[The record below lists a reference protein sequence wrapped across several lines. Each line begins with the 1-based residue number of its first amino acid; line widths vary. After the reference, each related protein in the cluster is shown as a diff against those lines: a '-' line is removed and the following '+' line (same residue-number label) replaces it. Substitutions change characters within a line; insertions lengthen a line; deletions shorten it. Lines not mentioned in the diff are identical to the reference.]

1 MIEFNNSS
9 PKKFDKGVLKG
20 CVLSFFMAF
29 TILICSCSTLGDSR
43 LDSIESI
50 IETDSKYALAK
61 LDSLSLESF
70 PNERDR
76 AHYSLLKSMALAKNG
91 IFVKEFDILQPAIDF
106 YSKKG
111 DASEKLRLGLYEGN
125 VYYNRGDY
133 ESAMRCYAKALDNS
147 TNNRDLHCL
156 SRIYGT
162 QADIY
167 KKMFNY
173 DKCVESAKKAAQ
185 IMKEIGDTT
194 NYFLELNT
202 IANSLLYL
210 DRGDEALVY
219 LSECDSLWQGRRY
232 ASQRDYFRN
241 HILYAQKY
249 GDNGQVSEW
258 VERYLEAIPKEN
270 VYWPFIA
277 DVYYKAGD
285 LEKAESAM
293 RNHVRYDG
301 TVSAGIEATNAQI
314 MEAKG
319 EYREAL
325 SHYKQYIHLT
335 DSVDLYA
342 YRHNTRAVP
351 ELHELDVELEHQQ
364 HVRQNLLFAL
374 IAVLAILT
382 LAVISFRQRTRI
394 HQLEAERMRSE
405 VSKAKEDLKRQQ
417 LEYDSLQEEYERLKE
432 IAISIPDKNPAISEL
447 LETRMELL
455 NKLFLANI
463 REDWEETN
471 RINSEI
477 NTLVNERESF
487 VSSLFEAFKLTCPY
501 FVDYL
506 EGKGL
511 DEREIRCCC
520 LYAIGLRGGEV
531 GHYMQDARHYHMSS
545 AIRTKLGLGPRDTNL
560 SVFLRNLAQKA

>member
-9 PKKFDKGVLKG
+9 PKKFDKGILKG

-29 TILICSCSTLGDSR
+29 TILICSCSTHDDTR
-43 LDSIESI
+43 LTYIESVV
-50 IETDSKYALAK
+50 ESDPAEAL
-61 LDSLSLESF
+61 SVLESID
-70 PNERDR
+70 PVSLKGARNQAE
-76 AHYSLLKSMALAKNG
+76 YSLLWTMAKSKVSSLPSG
-91 IFVKEFDILQPAIDF
+91 FTELQPAIDF
-106 YSKKG
+106 FLKHGSAT
-111 DASEKLRLGLYEGN
+111 DKLRTLYYQGRIYAKNGE
-125 VYYNRGDY
+125 D
-133 ESAMRCYAKALDNS
+133 ELAMKCYAEALDYLPDNQ
-147 TNNRDLHCL
+147 DLYCL
-156 SRIYGT
+156 SRIYGS
-162 QADIY
+162 QAAIY
-167 KKMFNY
+167 KKLFNY
-173 DKCVESAKKAAQ
+173 DKCIESAKKAAQ

-202 IANSLLYL
+202 ITNSLLYL
-210 DRGDEALVY
+210 DRGEEALVY

-249 GDNGQVSEW
+249 GDSGQVSEW

-277 DVYYKAGD
+277 DVYYKEGE

-293 RNHVRYDG
+293 LNHARYDG
-301 TVSAGIEATNAQI
+301 TVSAGTEATNAQI

-325 SHYKQYIHLT
+325 SHYKQYIHLS
-335 DSVDLYA
+335 DSADLYA
-342 YRHNTRAVP
+342 YRHDTRAVP
-351 ELHELDVELEHQQ
+351 ELHELDMELERQQ

-374 IAVLAILT
+374 IAILAILT

-405 VSKAKEDLKRQQ
+405 VSKAKEDLERQR

-432 IAISIPDKNPAISEL
+432 IAVSLPDKNLAISGL
-447 LETRMELL
+447 LEARVELL

-487 VSSLFEAFKLTCPY
+487 VSSLYEAFKLTSPY

-511 DEREIRCCC
+511 DEREVRCCC

-560 SVFLRNLAQKA
+560 SVFLRNLAQKD